1 MAVVG
6 TARMPLFDHIGE
18 LRRRLVIIVIALLIA
33 ACVMYTITPGLIQFL
48 IDPIRQYMPDDGSL
62 NVLTPLG
69 GFTIRFKVAMFASV
83 IVTTPVW
90 LWQLMGFF
98 LPALKPNER
107 RWVVPT
113 FLTGVL
119 LFVAGN
125 VFCYCVI
132 LSPSFGWMFDQTND
146 FATIFA
152 DATEF
157 INLILLFEIGFGI
170 AFELPIIVFYLII
183 FNVVPYKKLR
193 NSWRVVYIVLLV
205 ISAVV
210 TPDASPVTM
219 FLMFAAMLVL
229 YEGSLLVARIAL
241 GPKIHEQNAA
251 YAAKLAEEK
260 AEQEAYQAE
269 RAAKRAAK
277 ND

>member
-1 MAVVG
+1 MAVG

-18 LRRRLVIIVIALLIA
+18 LRRRLIIIVVALLIA
-33 ACVMYTITPGLIQFL
+33 ACAMYMITPGLIQFL
-48 IDPIRQYMPDDGSL
+48 VAPIRQYMPEDGGL

-69 GFTIRFKVAMFASV
+69 GFTIRFKVAMFASAV
-83 IVTTPVW
+83 VTTPVW

-107 RWVVPT
+107 KWVIPT
-113 FLTGVL
+113 FLVGVA
-119 LFVAGN
+119 LFIVGN
-125 VFCYCVI
+125 IFCYLII
-132 LSPSFGWMFDQTND
+132 LAPSFGWMFDQTEQ
-146 FATIFA
+146 FAAIFA
-152 DATEF
+152 DAAEF
-157 INLILLFEIGFGI
+157 IDLILLFEIGFGI

-193 NSWRVVYIVLLV
+193 NSWRVVYISLLI

-210 TPDASPVTM
+210 TPDANPITM
-219 FLMFAAMLVL
+219 FLMFAAMVPL

-251 YAAKLAEEK
+251 YDAKIAEEK
-260 AEQEAYQAE
+260 SDKQAYEAD
-269 RAAKRAAK
+269 RAAKRAAN